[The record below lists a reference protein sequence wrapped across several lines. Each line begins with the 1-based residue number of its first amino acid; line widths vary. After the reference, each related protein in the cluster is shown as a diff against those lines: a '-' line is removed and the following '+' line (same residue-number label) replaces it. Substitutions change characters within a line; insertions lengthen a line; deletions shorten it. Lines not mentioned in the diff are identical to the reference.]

1 MELQELTF
9 KCNEIHAIENN
20 IKYFNEKNIKKICLP
35 PTSCSHLCSFIKLI
49 IKMKIKNILF
59 VLLAIISV
67 SVLTSCSSSDKKP
80 KKVIVIKESDI
91 VRENIGVNGM
101 TCVGCEVTLE
111 DNISKI
117 EGVVSVKASH
127 TNKDAIIE
135 FDSTKTDIN
144 TITKT
149 IRESGYEPFNK

>member
-1 MELQELTF
+1 
-9 KCNEIHAIENN
+9 
-20 IKYFNEKNIKKICLP
+20 
-35 PTSCSHLCSFIKLI
+35 
-49 IKMKIKNILF
+49 MKIKYILI
-59 VLLAIISV
+59 VLLTVIYASII
-67 SVLTSCSSSDKKP
+67 TSCTSLDKKSE
-80 KKVIVIKESDI
+80 KVIVVKESDI
-91 VRENIGVNGM
+91 VREKIGVNGM

-127 TNKDAIIE
+127 TEKEAIIE

-149 IRESGYEPFNK
+149 IKESGYKPFNK